1 MPTTS
6 RSFRLPPQTWA
17 DLAEIARARDLY
29 CRPADP
35 TSGLNRTAA
44 IVLVAAEEKAR
55 IAPQKKEKRR

>member
-17 DLAEIARARDLY
+17 DLAEIARAREQY
-29 CRPADP
+29 CRPGDP

-44 IVLVAAEEKAR
+44 LVLIAAEERAR
-55 IAPQKKEKRR
+55 EKEEKR